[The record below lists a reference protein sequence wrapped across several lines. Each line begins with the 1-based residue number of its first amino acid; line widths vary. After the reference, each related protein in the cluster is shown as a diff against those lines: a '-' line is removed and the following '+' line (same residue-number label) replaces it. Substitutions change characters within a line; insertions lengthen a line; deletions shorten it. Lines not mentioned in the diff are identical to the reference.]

1 MPQIVNEILT
11 LKTYAESWLMRLEN
25 NIGMWYNKRKAYII
39 CLCNKYNVSVTRLR
53 SYDTVSERERDNLPS
68 EGITMGKKAYDN
80 RELSWLKFNY
90 RVMEEAKDTSVP
102 LLERLSFASIFVS
115 NLDEF
120 FMVRVGSL
128 RDACMVNDN
137 DRDSKTKMKP
147 SEQLSAIYKRVSNL
161 YGELDKTIAKI
172 DGDLADLGV
181 KKCAFKD
188 LGKKEAEFVEA
199 YFHYEMLPF
208 LSPLVIDR
216 RHPFP
221 FLNNAEVYAIAKLS
235 SKNSVKLGV
244 VKALSKTP
252 KALFIPASEKNG
264 KIKYMLTDE
273 ILLHFMS
280 DVFTSFKIE
289 EKSLLRVT
297 RSADI
302 NTEEAG
308 YEYELD
314 FRSHMAELI
323 KKRKRLC
330 PVRLELSRELSELTL
345 GELTARLELSKKQV
359 FVIKSPLDMSYA
371 SAIKDKLATRTELF
385 FPKRSPQ
392 EPYGINPKESM
403 ISQIERRDL
412 LLSYPYESIKP
423 FIRLLDEAAS
433 DDSVVSIKI
442 TLYRVARDSKV
453 VEALIKAAE
462 NGKQV
467 TTLVELRARF
477 DEENNIGW
485 SKALEEAG
493 CSILYGPEH
502 LKVHSKL
509 LLITRRDGSEVKY
522 ITQVGTGNYNE
533 KTAGLYT
540 DFCLMTANHE
550 IAEDAA
556 AVFTALS
563 TGKLVE
569 QAKHLLVAPKALQ
582 NRICEMCNEQIEI
595 SRSGGEGYVAAKMN
609 SLTDKVLID
618 KLIECSQAGVRVDL
632 VIRGIS
638 CLIAGIPNVTENI
651 RIISIVGRYLEH
663 SRIYIFGKD
672 CDKVYI
678 SSADFMTRN
687 TTRRVEV
694 ACPVYDPDLR
704 RRVVAYFQTQLNDN
718 VKAREQNSDGKYVKV
733 PVGGKEALNSQE
745 FFITEGYERA
755 EKYREEQAAI
765 PQKKDGFWKRL
776 CQSLFGKKSN

>member
-1 MPQIVNEILT
+1 
-11 LKTYAESWLMRLEN
+11 
-25 NIGMWYNKRKAYII
+25 
-39 CLCNKYNVSVTRLR
+39 
-53 SYDTVSERERDNLPS
+53 
-68 EGITMGKKAYDN
+68 MGKKAYDN
-80 RELSWLKFNY
+80 RELSWLKFNR
-90 RVMEEAKDTSVP
+90 RVLEEAQDTSVP
-102 LLERLSFASIFVS
+102 LLERLSFAQIFVS

-128 RDACMVNDN
+128 HDAMLVDDN
-137 DRDSKTKMKP
+137 DRDSKTRMRP
-147 SEQLSAIYKRVSNL
+147 SEQLNAIYKRAAAMYSELAGTVSR
-161 YGELDKTIAKI
+161 I
-172 DGDLADLGV
+172 DSDLADLGV
-181 KKCAFKD
+181 KKCSYKD
-188 LGKKEAEFVEA
+188 LNKKEAEFAEA
-199 YFHYEMLPF
+199 YFRYEILPF
-208 LSPLVIDR
+208 ISPLVIDR

-221 FLNNAEVYAIAKLS
+221 FLSNTDVYALAKLS
-235 SKNSVKLGV
+235 SKSSVKLGI
-244 VKALSKTP
+244 VKTASKTP
-252 KALFIPASEKNG
+252 KVLFIPAAEKNG
-264 KIKYMLTDE
+264 KIKYMSTDE
-273 ILLHFMS
+273 LLLHFMPL
-280 DVFTSFKIE
+280 VFRSFKIE
-289 EKSLLRVT
+289 EKALLRVT

-314 FRSHMAELI
+314 FRAHMAELI

-359 FVIKSPLDMSYA
+359 FFVKSPLDMSYA
-371 SAIKDKLATRTELF
+371 SAIKDKLSSRTELF
-385 FPKRSPQ
+385 FPKRVPQ
-392 EPYGINPKESM
+392 EPYGIDPKLPM
-403 ISQIERRDL
+403 MKQIEQHDL

-423 FIRLLDEAAS
+423 FIRLLDEAAG

-442 TLYRVARDSKV
+442 TLYRVARESKV

-467 TTLVELRARF
+467 TALVELRARF

-485 SKALEEAG
+485 SKALEDAG
-493 CSILYGPEH
+493 CSILYGPEN

-522 ITQVGTGNYNE
+522 ITQIGTGNYNE
-533 KTAGLYT
+533 KTAALYT
-540 DFCLMTANHE
+540 DFCLMTADRE

-563 TGKLVE
+563 TGEPLE
-569 QAKHLLVAPKALQ
+569 HPRHLLVAPRAMQ
-582 NRICEMCNEQIEI
+582 NRLCEMMDEQIAV

-618 KLIECSQAGVRVDL
+618 KLIECSQAGVRVEL
-632 VIRGIS
+632 IIRGIS
-638 CLIAGIPNVTENI
+638 CLVAGIPNVTDNI

-672 CDKVYI
+672 YDRLYI

-687 TTRRVEV
+687 TLRRIEV
-694 ACPVYDPDLR
+694 ACPVYDAGCR
-704 RRVVAYFQTQLNDN
+704 QRIVSYFQTQLGDN

-733 PVGGKEALNSQE
+733 PVGGKAALNSQE
-745 FFITEGYERA
+745 FFIAESYERA
-755 EKYREEQAAI
+755 ERFRAEQSAPPA
-765 PQKKDGFWKRL
+765 KKQGFFRRL
-776 CQSLFGKKSN
+776 FSSLFGGGQSGM